1 MISKLS
7 SYLGP
12 ASIFSGSVPSLVLYL
27 DAGNTFSYSGTGST
41 WYDLTSLNNDIELSN
56 TTFNA
61 KYSDLTNFKGSFE
74 FGGTN
79 SFGSLIT
86 GTAIPLM
93 DSHYTI
99 ESWIQSNDP
108 LYGLGSIIGWGDYIA
123 NSANVL
129 RQFNNGFAN
138 YWVANNL
145 TVSATFSADYW
156 YHLAATYDGVN
167 RTIYMNGESLGTDT
181 PGDSHSVPYFNNLTV
196 GVSLN
201 LLQQNATEFFD
212 GRISTIK
219 VWNKNLNST
228 QLLSSFNSNKSK
240 YGYDFGS
247 ITFDGTQS
255 AYLISSSSDYAFG
268 TNEFTVEAFF
278 KSATSSNNLSG
289 IISLRGSSASSYMD
303 GVSINLTSADTV
315 TPLIEFS
322 AGGELLTYTSSIDE
336 WYHVAI
342 SRVGSTSSFFVNG
355 NLFNEVA
362 DTLNYGNNDLVVGRY
377 YTDINDY
384 YFNGIIS
391 NVRVLNG
398 TGLYTGTFSVPSTP
412 LSVTQS
418 NTKLLI
424 SSQEIDPSADLTGL
438 HSVTASNIGW
448 TSSLPSIA
456 PPYVT
461 ESLQFYVDAGLTSSY
476 PGTGTT
482 WYDISGNSRNL
493 TMNSL
498 SYSSNDGGYIIF
510 DGSHT
515 ADSVAT
521 YSINFSNGFTVESVA
536 KFSGSSYEGL
546 FAFNDATNGNYINVQ
561 AQDGINIRWEVDSG
575 SSFTTTNSLTS
586 STWYHVTCVYEGD
599 SNNTSGTARIYINGV
614 ENNTENLGRSGQSQT
629 SNFELGLHDGNLT
642 GNIALS
648 RMYNKVLNSTEVL
661 QNFNATKYRFGL

>member
-7 SYLGP
+7 AHLGP
-12 ASIFSGSVPSLVLYL
+12 ASIFSGISGPPSLVLHL
-27 DAGNTFSYSGTGST
+27 DAGNTFSYIGTGST
-41 WYDLTSLNNDIELSN
+41 WYDLTNLNNDIELSN
-56 TTFNA
+56 TTFNDT
-61 KYSDLTNFKGSFE
+61 YNQLSQFKGSFE

-79 SFGSLIT
+79 SGGALIS

-99 ESWIQSNDP
+99 ESWIQANSYDVIED
-108 LYGLGSIIGWGDYIA
+108 GGIIGWGGYSNNYEVNA
-123 NSANVL
+123 L
-129 RQFNNGFAN
+129 RQSGGGFKN
-138 YWVANNL
+138 YWWGSDLQAIPGTTPSVN
-145 TVSATFSADYW
+145 YW
-156 YHLAATYDGVN
+156 YHVASTYDGTN
-167 RTIYMNGESLGTDT
+167 RTIYLNGESLGTDV
-181 PGDSHSVPYFNNLTV
+181 PGVTHSVPYFNNLTV
-196 GVSLN
+196 G
-201 LLQQNATEFFD
+201 ATNDPEFFN

-219 VWNKNLNST
+219 VWNKNLSSN
-228 QLLSSFNSNKSK
+228 QLLSAFNSNKSK

-247 ITFDGTQS
+247 MTFDETQS
-255 AYLISSSSDYAFG
+255 SYLISNSSDYAFG
-268 TNEFTVEAFF
+268 LNDFTVEAFF
-278 KSATSSNNLSG
+278 KSATSSGDSYSG
-289 IISLRGSSASSYMD
+289 IISLRPNGEFNS
-303 GVSINLTSADTV
+303 GVGINVRLYN
-315 TPLIEFS
+315 TPNPEIEFF
-322 AGGELLTYTSSIDE
+322 ADGEFGTYSITNDT
-336 WYHVAI
+336 WYHAAI
-342 SRVGSTSSFFVNG
+342 SRNSGTSSFFING
-355 NLFNEVA
+355 ELIKQIT
-362 DTLNYGNNDLVVGRY
+362 DTYNYDCNDLVVGRY
-377 YTDINDY
+377 FTNVNDY
-384 YFNGIIS
+384 HLNGIIS

-398 TGLYTGTFSVPSTP
+398 TGLYTGTFSPPSVQ
-412 LSVTQS
+412 LSGTES
-418 NTKLLI
+418 NTKFLI
-424 SSQEIDPSADLTGL
+424 TSQEMNPTADLTGL

-461 ESLQFYVDAGLTSSY
+461 ESLQFYVDAGLPESY
-476 PGTGTT
+476 SGTGTT

-546 FAFNDATNGNYINVQ
+546 FAFNDPTNGNYINVQ
-561 AQDGINIRWEVDSG
+561 AQGGTNIRWEVDQS

-599 SNNTSGTARIYINGV
+599 SNNTSATARIYINGV
-614 ENNTENLGRSGQSQT
+614 ENNTTSLGRSGQSQT
-629 SNFELGLHDGNLT
+629 SNFKLGLHDGNLT

-661 QNFNATKYRFGL
+661 QNFNATKNRFGL